1 MMMELIN
8 GDCLDVLPTLERES
22 IDLVVTS
29 PPYDNLRTYNNSL
42 EWNFDIFKKVANEL
56 YDIVVDGGVIVWV
69 INDSTKNGSKTGTSF
84 NQALYFKEIGFNLH
98 DVMIFAKNNPL
109 PQIFHKRYC
118 DAFEYMFIFSKGKPN
133 TCNPLR
139 VPCKHKGQSAKSFKK
154 ITPNGMERVNK
165 DSTINDTKIK
175 SNIWYYTIGESAIK
189 KYRHPAMFPLQ
200 LAKDHILS
208 WSNPNDTV
216 LDCFMGS
223 GTTGVACLQTNRNF
237 IGIEKVEKYYD
248 IAKQRIKEAN
258 EQKKLV

>member
-1 MMMELIN
+1 ML
-8 GDCLDVLPTLERES
+8 
-22 IDLVVTS
+22 
-29 PPYDNLRTYNNSL
+29 
-42 EWNFDIFKKVANEL
+42 
-56 YDIVVDGGVIVWV
+56 
-69 INDSTKNGSKTGTSF
+69 
-84 NQALYFKEIGFNLH
+84 
-98 DVMIFAKNNPL
+98 FAKNNPL
-109 PQIFHKRYC
+109 PQIFHKRYT
-118 DAFEYMFIFSKGKPN
+118 DAFEYMFIFSKGNPN

-139 VPCKHKGQSAKSFKK
+139 EPCKHKGQSAKSFKK

-165 DSTINDTKIK
+165 NATINDTKIK

-189 KYRHPAMFPLQ
+189 KFRHPAMFPLD

-248 IAKQRIKEAN
+248 IAKQRINEAN